1 MEEKTILN
9 QLEELAARL
18 AIKVRYESFQ
28 IDGAIHPGGCCRIKG
43 EEVVIINRKAQP
55 RERIKI
61 LLAALKRR
69 DLSDVFI
76 TPSLRELLDQ
86 PADS

>member
-1 MEEKTILN
+1 M
-9 QLEELAARL
+9 
-18 AIKVRYESFQ
+18 
-28 IDGAIHPGGCCRIKG
+28 
-43 EEVVIINRKAQP
+43 IINRKAQP

-86 PADS
+86 PEDS